1 MTDKLT
7 RKSIEALEGARKL
20 ALRRNHQAVGVPH
33 LLAALLEQTD
43 GLVLQLIRKSGASVD
58 ALRAGAERLLD
69 RIPSVS
75 GPGARQ
81 EADKYYV
88 TNELQKLLDDAEQ
101 TAKRLKDEYVSV
113 EHLFLAL
120 YKDRDAAATLTE
132 AGLKQDRF
140 LNALKEGIDLYQCG
154 IAESLVACKAVAEP
168 ELACPEACGP
178 LCVATLGVKA
188 ILAVAVLE
196 ICRVV
201 IKAGCVNC
209 NGLLNRIRNE
219 CLTQWCKLCL
229 YIHLILHKEEVCGFS
244 HRRPDQVIIVLRDR
258 IGG

>member
-1 MTDKLT
+1 MKAGDEVVCGKEGCLPARLT
-7 RKSIEALEGARKL
+7 ACVLVRGDAG
-20 ALRRNHQAVGVPH
+20 RRVEKAHVV
-33 LLAALLEQTD
+33 
-43 GLVLQLIRKSGASVD
+43 VLDVD
-58 ALRAGAERLLD
+58 L
-69 RIPSVS
+69 
-75 GPGARQ
+75 
-81 EADKYYV
+81 
-88 TNELQKLLDDAEQ
+88 
-101 TAKRLKDEYVSV
+101 
-113 EHLFLAL
+113 
-120 YKDRDAAATLTE
+120 
-132 AGLKQDRF
+132 F

-178 LCVATLGVKA
+178 LCVATPGVKA

-219 CLTQWCKLCL
+219 CLTQGCKLCL

-258 IGG
+258 IGR

>member
-1 MTDKLT
+1 MEAFGGLAWHLLFFQPKGDLPMTDKLT

-88 TNELQKLLDDAEQ
+88 TNELQKLLDDAEERGVIPGGVTSRDLLDSQ
-101 TAKRLKDEYVSV
+101 LMGVLTPRPSQVIEKFWYQ
-113 EHLFLAL
+113 
-120 YKDRDAAATLTE
+120 YK
-132 AGLKQDRF
+132 
-140 LNALKEGIDLYQCG
+140 I
-154 IAESLVACKAVAEP
+154 SP
-168 ELACPEACGP
+168 M
-178 LCVATLGVKA
+178 VATQWYYDFSRYTDY
-188 ILAVAVLE
+188 I
-196 ICRVV
+196 RSYRV
-201 IKAGCVNC
+201 IKDMKWVSNTRYGD
-209 NGLLNRIRNE
+209 IDI
-219 CLTQWCKLCL
+219 T
-229 YIHLILHKEEVCGFS
+229 IS
-244 HRRPDQVIIVLRDR
+244 PSRRRTP
-258 IGG
+258 GP